1 MIMNSKKN
9 VQDECMFYAQLQHLT
24 VKEDEKGGKFPD
36 G

>member
-1 MIMNSKKN
+1 

-36 G
+36 GWQPGSR